1 MPASGGPS
9 AQAEAADVNAEFV
22 AALAQRADEAE
33 RLRRLPAATISD
45 FKACGLATLLLPA
58 RFGGRQAQFS
68 QLLDPVRRMAHGCA
82 SSAWTLGFYTLHN
95 WMLSLFDIEAQEEV
109 FASGPV
115 LAPAPLAPTGRGV
128 VVDGGIR
135 LTGRWSWATGI
146 MDADWVMVGAV
157 IDGLKGK
164 TESIYPALVAL
175 PADETEV
182 VDVWHTAGMRGTGS
196 HDVIVTDVFVPLRRV
211 VSVVDIY
218 SGTAPGSIA
227 HDAATYRWPMVPAL
241 ALTAAMPVLG
251 AAEKVVELYQERVQ
265 ERVLAY
271 SGVAQKDQ
279 PAAQIRLGDARVRL
293 RALSALVADT
303 AAGIERIVAAG
314 DRVPRAVRADARAAA
329 AHTVHESRAIIADLL
344 EASGASAQ
352 FLSNPL
358 QRAKRDVDIAAG
370 HVIFDY
376 DLSRELSGA
385 LSIGA
390 AISPLAMI

>member
-115 LAPAPLAPTGRGV
+115 LAAAPLAPTGRGV

-314 DRVPRAVRADARAAA
+314 DRVSRAVRADARAAA

>member
-1 MPASGGPS
+1 MLSSPGVS
-9 AQAEAADVNAEFV
+9 AQVGVSAEFV

-45 FKACGLATLLLPA
+45 FKASGLATLLLPA

-68 QLLDPVRRMAHGCA
+68 ELLDPVRRMAHGCA
-82 SSAWTLGFYTLHN
+82 SSAWTLGFYALHN

-146 MDADWVMVGAV
+146 MDADWVMVGA
-157 IDGLKGK
+157 IIEGGAGG
-164 TESIYPALVAL
+164 IYPALVAL
-175 PADETEV
+175 PADDTEV

-329 AHTVHESRAIIADLL
+329 AHTVHESRAVIADLL

-358 QRAKRDVDIAAG
+358 QRAKRDVDVAAG

-390 AISPLAMI
+390 GISPLAMI

>member
-1 MPASGGPS
+1 MASPGVES
-9 AQAEAADVNAEFV
+9 AQSDVSAEFV

-45 FKACGLATLLLPA
+45 FRACGLATLLLPA

-146 MDADWVMVGAV
+146 MDADWVIVGA
-157 IDGLKGK
+157 IIEGGAGG
-164 TESIYPALVAL
+164 IYPALVAL

-196 HDVIVTDVFVPLRRV
+196 HDVIVTDVFVPLRRI

-251 AAEKVVELYQERVQ
+251 AAEKVVELYRDRVR

-370 HVIFDY
+370 HVVFDY

-390 AISPLAMI
+390 GISPLAML

>member
-1 MPASGGPS
+1 MPASGGES
-9 AQAEAADVNAEFV
+9 AQADAADVNAEFV

-157 IDGLKGK
+157 IEGGAG
-164 TESIYPALVAL
+164 ESIYPALVAL
-175 PADETEV
+175 PADDTEV

-329 AHTVHESRAIIADLL
+329 AHTVHESRAVIADLL

-358 QRAKRDVDIAAG
+358 QRAKRDVDVAAG

-390 AISPLAMI
+390 GISPLAMI

>member
-1 MPASGGPS
+1 MPSSGGASAPS
-9 AQAEAADVNAEFV
+9 DVSAEFV

-146 MDADWVMVGAV
+146 MDADWVVVGAV
-157 IDGLKGK
+157 IDGG
-164 TESIYPALVAL
+164 ESIYPALVAL

-182 VDVWHTAGMRGTGS
+182 ADVWHTAGMRGTGS

-251 AAEKVVELYQERVQ
+251 AAEKVVELYQERVG

-303 AAGIERIVAAG
+303 ASGIERIVAAG

-352 FLSNPL
+352 FLTNPL
-358 QRAKRDVDIAAG
+358 QRAKRDVDVAAG
-370 HVIFDY
+370 HVVFDY

-390 AISPLAMI
+390 GISPLAMI

>member
-115 LAPAPLAPTGRGV
+115 LAAAPLAPTGRGV

-293 RALSALVADT
+293 CALSALVADT

-314 DRVPRAVRADARAAA
+314 DRVSRAVRADARAAA

>member
-1 MPASGGPS
+1 L
-9 AQAEAADVNAEFV
+9 V

-45 FKACGLATLLLPA
+45 FKASGLATLLLPA

-95 WMLSLFDIEAQEEV
+95 WMLALFDIEAQQEV

-115 LAPAPLAPTGRGV
+115 LAAAPLAPTGRGV
-128 VVDGGIR
+128 IVDGAGGKGIR

-146 MDADWVMVGAV
+146 MDADWVMVGGV
-157 IDGLKGK
+157 IEGGAGG
-164 TESIYPALVAL
+164 ESIYPALVAL
-175 PADETEV
+175 PADEAEV

-211 VSVVDIY
+211 VSVVEIY

-241 ALTAAMPVLG
+241 ALTAAMPALG
-251 AAEKVVELYQERVQ
+251 AAEKVVELSQERVQ

-314 DRVPRAVRADARAAA
+314 DRVPRAVRADARVAA

>member
-1 MPASGGPS
+1 MTSSGDESAPS
-9 AQAEAADVNAEFV
+9 DVSAEFV
-22 AALAQRADEAE
+22 AALAERADEAE

-146 MDADWVMVGAV
+146 MDADWVIVGAV
-157 IDGLKGK
+157 IDGG
-164 TESIYPALVAL
+164 EGSYPALVAL
-175 PADETEV
+175 PADEAEV
-182 VDVWHTAGMRGTGS
+182 ADVWHTAGMRGTGS

-211 VSVVDIY
+211 VSVADIY

-251 AAEKVVELYQERVQ
+251 AAEKVAELYRDRVQ

-279 PAAQIRLGDARVRL
+279 PAAQIRLGEARVRL

-370 HVIFDY
+370 HVVFDY

-390 AISPLAMI
+390 GISPLAMI

>member
-1 MPASGGPS
+1 MPSSAGASAPS
-9 AQAEAADVNAEFV
+9 DVSAELV
-22 AALAQRADEAE
+22 AALGQRADEAE
-33 RLRRLPAATISD
+33 RLRRLPAVTISD

-128 VVDGGIR
+128 VVDVAGQKGIR

-146 MDADWVMVGAV
+146 MDADWVVVGAV
-157 IDGLKGK
+157 IAGGAGGM
-164 TESIYPALVAL
+164 YPALVAL

-182 VDVWHTAGMRGTGS
+182 ADVWHTAGMRGTGS

-251 AAEKVVELYQERVQ
+251 TAEMVVELYQERVG

-303 AAGIERIVAAG
+303 AAGIERMVAAG

-329 AHTVHESRAIIADLL
+329 AHTVHESRAVIADLL

-352 FLSNPL
+352 FLTNPL
-358 QRAKRDVDIAAG
+358 QRAKRDVDVAAG
-370 HVIFDY
+370 HVVFDY
-376 DLSRELSGA
+376 DLRRELSGA

-390 AISPLAMI
+390 GTSPLATI

>member
-1 MPASGGPS
+1 MPSSGGES
-9 AQAEAADVNAEFV
+9 AQADVLDITAEFV

-58 RFGGRQAQFS
+58 RFGGRQAEFS

-115 LAPAPLAPTGRGV
+115 LAPAPLAPTGRGI

-218 SGTAPGSIA
+218 SGTAPGSIV

-370 HVIFDY
+370 HVVFDY

-390 AISPLAMI
+390 GISPLAMI